1 MNGDGPEAIP
11 DRGELRRAYGERR
24 PDYERI
30 LGAME
35 ERIRSALEAA
45 SLRPTIKG
53 RVKSFDSWY
62 SKRIRL
68 LRQARTEG
76 IEPPPIADVV
86 ALRAVCPFL
95 GDLDK
100 AESAICAAFEVL
112 EIERK
117 GSNRSFRE
125 FGYESIHLMVG
136 LPEDL
141 RSPDLGFDL
150 PAIELQL
157 RTILQEAWAEVE
169 HEIVYKAEFNPF
181 DEPMKRKLAALSANL
196 SLSDIIFQ
204 EILDYQ
210 RRLTAE
216 LERRRSAFYGKVEE
230 VMDLPLAASE
240 PAVASAAPVI
250 PGRNVR
256 PAEDGAGTG
265 AERRALDSAR
275 GRTASMDDL
284 LLAALTAHNREDYE
298 GASRIYS
305 EILGQEPAREIAV
318 VVYKHRGMA
327 FFSQSKYAEAIADFD
342 RSLDLDPAD
351 YKAAYY
357 RGVVRSVLQDYAGA
371 IADFDLALGLH
382 PYHFYSRYRRAMA
395 YWHVGDYAQALSDA
409 EAALKLEP
417 ENELASR
424 LRDLAMRKMKM

>member
-1 MNGDGPEAIP
+1 MQGDSPDTIP
-11 DRGELRRAYGERR
+11 DRGELGRLYAERR
-24 PDYERI
+24 SEYERI
-30 LGAME
+30 LQSME
-35 ERIRSALEAA
+35 GRVRSALEAA

-62 SKRIRL
+62 SKRLRL
-68 LRQARTEG
+68 LRQARAAG
-76 IEPPPIADVV
+76 ADPLPIADVV

-100 AESAICAAFEVL
+100 AEAAICAAFKVL
-112 EIERK
+112 DVERK

-125 FGYESIHLMVG
+125 FGYESIHLMVE

-141 RSPDLGFDL
+141 ASSDLGFDI
-150 PAIELQL
+150 PAIEIQL

-169 HEIVYKAEFNPF
+169 HEIVYKAEFTPF
-181 DEPMKRKLAALSANL
+181 DDPMKRKLAALSANL
-196 SLSDIIFQ
+196 TLSDIIFQ

-210 RRLTAE
+210 RRLSME
-216 LERRRSAFYGKVEE
+216 LERRRSSFYGKVEE
-230 VMDLPLAASE
+230 VMDLPLAATM
-240 PAVASAAPVI
+240 PTAS
-250 PGRNVR
+250 R
-256 PAEDGAGTG
+256 PTPI
-265 AERRALDSAR
+265 AERRAVDSAR
-275 GRTASMDDL
+275 GKSASLDDL

-305 EILGQEPAREIAV
+305 EILEQKPDRDIAV

-327 FFSQSKYAEAIADFD
+327 SFSQSKYDVAIADFD
-342 RSLDLDPAD
+342 RALDLEPAD

-357 RGVVRSVLQDYAGA
+357 RGVVKSVLQDFVGA
-371 IADFDLALGLH
+371 IGDFDIALGIH

-395 YWHVGDYAQALSDA
+395 YWHVGDFAQALADA

-417 ENELASR
+417 DSEPAARLKELAI
-424 LRDLAMRKMKM
+424 RKMKM

>member
-1 MNGDGPEAIP
+1 VTNGDGPEDIP

-24 PDYERI
+24 ADYERI
-30 LGAME
+30 LGEME
-35 ERIRSALEAA
+35 SRVRAALEAS

-68 LRQARTEG
+68 LRQARSAG
-76 IEPPPIADVV
+76 IRPIPIADVV

-95 GDLDK
+95 GDLAK
-100 AESAICAAFEVL
+100 AESALCSAFKVL
-112 EIERK
+112 EVERK

-125 FGYESIHLMVG
+125 FGYESIHLLVE

-141 RSPDLGFDL
+141 RSADLGLDA
-150 PAIELQL
+150 PAIEVQL

-216 LERRRSAFYGKVEE
+216 LERRRSSFYGKVEE
-230 VMDLPLAASE
+230 VMDLPLAASA
-240 PAVASAAPVI
+240 PAAAKAASPAPS
-250 PGRNVR
+250 
-256 PAEDGAGTG
+256 AEGALGP
-265 AERRALDSAR
+265 ERRAMDSAR
-275 GRTASMDDL
+275 GRSASMDDL

-305 EILGQEPAREIAV
+305 EILGQRPEREIAV

-327 FFSQSKYAEAIADFD
+327 SFSQSKYDEAIADFD
-342 RSLDLDPAD
+342 RSIELDPGD
-351 YKAAYY
+351 HKAAYY
-357 RGVVRSVLQDYAGA
+357 RGVVRSVLQDFAGA

-382 PYHFYSRYRRAMA
+382 PYHFFSRYRRAMA

-417 ENELASR
+417 ENDLASR
-424 LRDLAMRKMKM
+424 LRDLAMRKLKM

>member
-1 MNGDGPEAIP
+1 MQGDSPDTIP
-11 DRGELRRAYGERR
+11 DRGELRRRYEERLADYG
-24 PDYERI
+24 RI
-30 LGAME
+30 LQAME
-35 ERIRSALEAA
+35 ERVRAALEAA

-62 SKRIRL
+62 AKRIRL
-68 LRQARTEG
+68 LRQARAAKC
-76 IEPPPIADVV
+76 EPLPIADAV

-100 AESAICAAFEVL
+100 AEAALCSAFKVL
-112 EIERK
+112 DVERK

-125 FGYESIHLMVG
+125 FGYESIHLMIE

-141 RSPDLGFDL
+141 RITDLGFDL
-150 PAIELQL
+150 PAIEIQL

-169 HEIVYKAEFNPF
+169 HEIVYKAEFTPF

-210 RRLTAE
+210 RRLSAE
-216 LERRRSAFYGKVEE
+216 LERRRSSFYGKIEE
-230 VMDLPLAASE
+230 AMDLPLAAS
-240 PAVASAAPVI
+240 VQGAARLPSL
-250 PGRNVR
+250 
-256 PAEDGAGTG
+256 AD
-265 AERRALDSAR
+265 RRAIDSAR
-275 GRTASMDDL
+275 GRSASLDDL
-284 LLAALTAHNREDYE
+284 LLAALTAHNREDFE

-305 EILGQEPAREIAV
+305 EILEQKPDKEIAV

-327 FFSQSKYAEAIADFD
+327 LFSQSKYEDAIADFD
-342 RSLDLDPAD
+342 RALATEACD

-357 RGVVRSVLQDYAGA
+357 RGVVRSVLQDFVGA
-371 IADFDLALGLH
+371 IGDFDVALGIH

-395 YWHVGDYAQALSDA
+395 YWHVGDYAQALADA

-417 ENELASR
+417 DNESATR
-424 LRDLAMRKMKM
+424 LRDLAIRKMKM

>member
-1 MNGDGPEAIP
+1 MQGDGPEVIP
-11 DRGELRRAYGERR
+11 DRGELRRSYGERR
-24 PDYERI
+24 PEFERI

-35 ERIRSALEAA
+35 ERLRSALEAA

-62 SKRIRL
+62 AKRIRL
-68 LRQARTEG
+68 LRQARASG
-76 IEPPPIADVV
+76 SDPVPIADVV

-95 GDLDK
+95 GDLAK
-100 AESAICAAFEVL
+100 AESAICAAFKVL
-112 EIERK
+112 EVERK

-125 FGYESIHLMVG
+125 FGYESIHLMLE
-136 LPEDL
+136 LPDDL
-141 RSPDLGFDL
+141 RSPELGLDL
-150 PAIELQL
+150 PAVEVQL

-169 HEIVYKAEFNPF
+169 HEIVYKAEFTPF

-210 RRLTAE
+210 RRLSAE
-216 LERRRSAFYGKVEE
+216 LERRRSSFYGKVEE
-230 VMDLPLAASE
+230 AMDLPLAASE
-240 PAVASAAPVI
+240 PAVPASPSILLREPALEAPVS
-250 PGRNVR
+250 GS
-256 PAEDGAGTG
+256 
-265 AERRALDSAR
+265 ERRSMGSAR
-275 GRTASMDDL
+275 GRSASMDDL

-305 EILGQEPAREIAV
+305 EILDQKPEKEIAV

-327 FFSQSKYAEAIADFD
+327 SFSQSKYEDAIADFG
-342 RSLDLDPAD
+342 RSLELDSGD

-357 RGVVRSVLQDYAGA
+357 RGVVRSVLQDFEGA
-371 IADFDLALGLH
+371 IADFDRALTIH
-382 PYHFYSRYRRAMA
+382 PYHFFSRYRRAMA
-395 YWHVGDYAQALSDA
+395 YWHIGDYAQALSDS
-409 EAALKLEP
+409 EAALRLEP
-417 ENELASR
+417 ENEVASR